1 MAVQASTPIELIQG
15 VYDELPEATQWGR
28 SKLGRPLTL
37 TEKIL
42 IRHLHDRSQDLE
54 RGVSYVDLRP
64 DRVAMQD
71 ATAQMAWLQFMTAGL
86 DEVAVPTTTHCDH
99 LISARLDGKRDLLTA
114 ADNNKEVYDFL
125 RDVCAKYGAGFWRP
139 GSGIIHQVVLEQ
151 YAFPGGMM
159 IGTDSHSPNA
169 GGIGMLAIGVGG
181 ADAVDVMT
189 GSPWNGRWPAVIGV
203 KLTGAL
209 SGWSAPKDVILK
221 VAEILTVKGGTGA
234 VVEYFGP
241 GAETLSCTGKA
252 TICNMGAEIGATTSV
267 FGFDEAMARYLKATS
282 REQVADAAQSVAAEL
297 TADEEV
303 LANPA
308 EFYDR
313 VVEIDLSE
321 LRPHINGPHTPDLAR
336 EISELAA
343 EARTQGWPLEISAAL
358 VGSCTNSSYEDMTR
372 VASIAR
378 QAVAAGLKAKTQLL
392 VTPGSEK
399 IRATIERDGLLADLQ
414 ALGATVLANACGPCI
429 GQWDRSADPSY
440 EVGQTNVIV
449 TSYNRN
455 FPKRNDGDAATLA
468 FVTSPETVVAL
479 ALAGTLD
486 FDPLSDTLVGED
498 GREISLEMPVG
509 VELPAAGFES
519 GDAGFVAPPT
529 RPDMGDAGAG
539 STDASSPN
547 MNGPDIV
554 VAPDSERLQVLVP
567 FAAWD
572 GNDYVDMPVLVK
584 AKGKFTT
591 DHISM
596 AGPWLRYRG
605 HLENISGNLYLGA
618 INAFERDGGTGPDGA
633 GPDGAGAVEPYE
645 AGYGKNQLTSEV
657 QPFPEIARSYH
668 EAGISWVVIGDENMG
683 EGSSREHAAMEP
695 RFRGGLVAL
704 ARSFA
709 RIHETNL
716 KKQGMLALTFDD
728 PADYDR
734 IGEDDR
740 LAVSGLAELAPG
752 QPLVVGVTTSDGQ
765 TWSFKANHTFST
777 DQVEWFK
784 AGSALNALRTA
795 LSSAG

>member
-1 MAVQASTPIELIQG
+1 MTVQASTPITLIQD
-15 VYDELPEATQWGR
+15 VYNGLTEASQWGR
-28 SKLGRPLTL
+28 DKLGRPLTL
-37 TEKIL
+37 TEKTL
-42 IRHLHDRSQDLE
+42 VRHLHNRSQELE
-54 RGVSYVDLRP
+54 RGASYVDLSP

-86 DEVAVPTTTHCDH
+86 ETVAVPTTTHCDH
-99 LISARLDGKRDLLTA
+99 LISARLDGKRDLLSA
-114 ADNNKEVYDFL
+114 ADDNKEVYDFL
-125 RDVCAKYGAGFWRP
+125 SDVCAKYGAGFWQP

-169 GGIGMLAIGVGG
+169 GGLGMLAVGVGG

-189 GSPWNGRWPAVIGV
+189 GSPWNVRWPKVIGV
-203 KLTGAL
+203 RLTGSL

-221 VAEILTVKGGTGA
+221 VAEILTVDGGTGA

-252 TICNMGAEIGATTSV
+252 TICNMGAEIGATTSI
-267 FGFDEAMARYLKATS
+267 FGFDEAMARYLKATE
-282 REQVADAAQSVAAEL
+282 REQVADAANQVAAEL
-297 TADEEV
+297 VADPEV
-303 LANPA
+303 LDDPGS
-308 EFYDR
+308 FYDR
-313 VVEIDLSE
+313 LVEIDLNE

-336 EISELAA
+336 EISKLGS
-343 EARTQGWPLEISAAL
+343 EASKQGWPLEISAAL
-358 VGSCTNSSYEDMTR
+358 IGSCTNSSYEDMTR

-378 QAVAAGLKAKTQLL
+378 QAAAAGLKAKTQLL

-399 IRATIERDGLLADLQ
+399 IRATIERDGLLEDLQ

-429 GQWDRSADPSY
+429 GQWDRSADPGHTAG
-440 EVGQTNVIV
+440 ETNVIV

-455 FPKRNDGDAATLA
+455 FPKRNDGDPATLA
-468 FVTSPETVVAL
+468 FVTSPETVIAL

-486 FDPLSDTLVGED
+486 FDPLSDTLTNEAGE
-498 GREISLEMPVG
+498 EVSLEVPVG
-509 VELPAAGFES
+509 VELPAAGFLS
-519 GDAGFVAPPT
+519 GASGFVAPPT
-529 RPDMGDAGAG
+529 EG
-539 STDASSPN
+539 SGIS
-547 MNGPDIV
+547 V
-554 VAPDSERLQVLVP
+554 VVPADSERLQLLEAFTP
-567 FAAWD
+567 WD
-572 GNDYVDMPVLVK
+572 GNDYEDLPVLVK

-618 INAFERDGGTGPDGA
+618 NNAFDGPDGA
-633 GPDGAGAVEPYE
+633 YE
-645 AGYGKNQLTSEV
+645 SGYGKNQLTGEIQS
-657 QPFPEIARSYH
+657 FPEIAHAYH
-668 EAGISWVVIGDENMG
+668 EAGVCWVVIGDENMG

-695 RFRGGLVAL
+695 RYRNGLVAL

-728 PADYDR
+728 PRDYDR

-740 LAVSGLAELAPG
+740 IAVRGLANLAPG
-752 QPLVVGVTTSDGQ
+752 EPLTVEVTPLDGQ
-765 TWSFKANHTFST
+765 IWSFKANHTFSSN
-777 DQVEWFK
+777 QLEWFM
-784 AGSALNALRTA
+784 AGSALNALKAA
-795 LSSAG
+795 L